1 MISYLIKSTNE
12 FRLDTIQE
20 VEEFHSFLQEKSSKE
35 GYVLTSFSWSEKEVN
50 SKNEEYSYFQVKCSF
65 IFNKLKD
72 PQNPFFKVE
81 FPKLSQSDQVSVEQ
95 DESVEED
102 W

>member
-35 GYVLTSFSWSEKEVN
+35 GYVLTSFSWTEKQVHTKE
-50 SKNEEYSYFQVKCSF
+50 EEYSYFQVKATF
-65 IFNKLKD
+65 TFNVLKD
-72 PQNPFFKVE
+72 PENPFFKVE
-81 FPKLSQSDQVSVEQ
+81 FPKVEVTPVAEETEV
-95 DESVEED
+95 DED